1 MDRFLDFCRTYQTSL
16 MLFLQGVCVAIAFLT
31 IFMRYLTRSRRLS
44 IIFLEL
50 SAAVN
55 LAASRFY
62 YLNRFID
69 DESYWPWVRGAKF
82 TDYLFTLVIILC
94 FNYYLKDLLKNEG
107 GLRRPPERLYVVDV
121 IIVFGVISLVVS
133 GFTGFYF
140 YFDAHNV
147 YTHGPYNYIWY
158 IFPMST
164 LLIQLSAIISHYKRF
179 PKIMRIPLVLF
190 IVIPITMAVAQFL
203 VTDLAPGVLSTVGM
217 AIVLY
222 VFSIEEMNKSIDQ
235 AHKRE
240 ITIMANYQKE
250 LQATVDLRTHELK
263 VANEKVESLLLN
275 ILPENIARELA
286 ENPDKTISKSYPNA
300 TVLFAD
306 IVGFTQLSDRMTAKE
321 TVLML
326 NKMTTLFDERAKR
339 EGVEKI
345 KTIGDAYMAAAGLSE
360 DENDD
365 GAEVIVKFARGM
377 IEDVENVSR
386 ELGIALKIRI
396 GINSGELVA
405 GVIGKTKFIYDVWGD
420 TVNIA
425 SRMESTGEPMKLHL
439 SEAAYRRLEDKYP
452 DAQPVPV
459 EVKGKG
465 LMKGYFI

>member
-1 MDRFLDFCRTYQTSL
+1 MDRFLDFCRVYQTSL

-31 IFMRYLTRSRRLS
+31 IFMRYLKRSRKLS

-50 SAAVN
+50 TAAAN

-62 YLNRFID
+62 YLNRLVD
-69 DESYWPWVRGAKF
+69 DVRYWPWVRGAKF
-82 TDYLFTLVIILC
+82 LDYMFTLAIILC
-94 FNYYLKDLLKNEG
+94 FNFYVKDLLKNEG
-107 GLRRPPERLYVVDV
+107 GVRKTPKRLYAVD
-121 IIVFGVISLVVS
+121 IILALGALSLIINH
-133 GFTGFYF
+133 FTGFYF
-140 YFDAHNV
+140 FFDADNI
-147 YTHGPYNYIWY
+147 YTHGAYNFIWY
-158 IFPMST
+158 VFPMST
-164 LLIQLSAIISHYKRF
+164 LMLQLNSIIHHYKRF
-179 PKIMRIPLVLF
+179 PKGIRIPLILF
-190 IVIPITMAVAQFL
+190 IVIPILMAVAQFL
-203 VTDLAPGVLSTVGM
+203 VTDLAPGVISTVGM

-240 ITIMANYQKE
+240 ITMMAKYQKE
-250 LQATVDLRTHELK
+250 LEETVDLRTHELK

-275 ILPENIARELA
+275 ILPETVARELT
-286 ENPDKTISKSYPNA
+286 EHPDKTISKRYPNA

-306 IVGFTQLSDRMTAKE
+306 IVGFTQLSDKMSAEE

-345 KTIGDAYMAAAGLSE
+345 KTIGDAYMAASGLTE
-360 DENDD
+360 DESDD
-365 GAEVIVKFARGM
+365 GAEVMIRFAKGM
-377 IEDVENVSR
+377 IEDVEKVGR
-386 ELGIALKIRI
+386 ELNIQLKIRV

-425 SRMESTGEPMKLHL
+425 SRMESTGEPMRIHL
-439 SEAAYRRLEDKYP
+439 SEAAYDKLQDKYP
-452 DAQPVPV
+452 DLEPIEVQ
-459 EVKGKG
+459 VKGKG
-465 LMKGYFI
+465 IMNGYFI

>member
-1 MDRFLDFCRTYQTSL
+1 

-31 IFMRYLTRSRRLS
+31 IFMRYLKRSRKLS

-50 SAAVN
+50 TAAAN

-62 YLNRFID
+62 YLNRVVDNVKF
-69 DESYWPWVRGAKF
+69 WPWVRGAKF
-82 TDYLFTLVIILC
+82 LDYFFALAIILC
-94 FNYYLKDLLKNEG
+94 FNFYLKDLLLNEG
-107 GLRRPPERLYVVDV
+107 GLKKIPRKLFAVDAILAAGTV
-121 IIVFGVISLVVS
+121 TLLLNLPM
-133 GFTGFYF
+133 GFY
-140 YFDAHNV
+140 YFFDEANV
-147 YTHGPYNYIWY
+147 YTHGPYNFLWY
-158 IFPMST
+158 VFPMLP
-164 LLIQLSAIISHYKRF
+164 LLIQLFTIIANYKRF
-179 PKIMRIPLVLF
+179 PKVMRIPLVLF
-190 IVIPITMAVAQFL
+190 IVIPLLMAVAQFL
-203 VTDLAPGVLSTVGM
+203 VTDLAPGVISTVGM

-222 VFSIEEMNKSIDQ
+222 VFSIEEMNKSIDR

-240 ITIMANYQKE
+240 ITMMAKYQKTLE
-250 LQATVDLRTHELK
+250 DTVDLRTHELK

-286 ENPDKTISKSYPNA
+286 ENPDKTISKTYPNA

-306 IVGFTQLSDRMTAKE
+306 IVGFTQMSDRMTAEE

-326 NKMTTLFDERAKR
+326 NKMTTLFDDRAKK

-345 KTIGDAYMAAAGLSE
+345 KTIGDAYMAASGLTE
-360 DENDD
+360 DDSDD
-365 GAEVIVKFARGM
+365 GAELMIKFARGL
-377 IEDVENVSR
+377 IEDVEKVGR
-386 ELGIALKIRI
+386 EIGMPLRIRI

-425 SRMESTGEPMKLHL
+425 SRMESTGEPMKIHL
-439 SEAAYRRLEDKYP
+439 SEAAYSRVSSLYP

-459 EVKGKG
+459 DVKGKG
-465 LMKGYFI
+465 LMNGYFI